1 MDKKRYLLIGACTV
15 IIVFLSVLVYGSST
29 AFKTSGTPKVTYFD
43 FGDVSLPVKAYSG
56 TYQDLDELVGNVD
69 RITVYYTK
77 DNTIAKYLETVDY
90 NIHAEKLGFL
100 DKFMIFCHRNGT
112 ADNPVILVENGDLS
126 MSVVR
131 NNVFIVKAKS
141 LDEVKNL
148 FTYASEHVY
157 DFSPEPPRVEIPIP
171 FSLKEEN
178 FNLNVFSG
186 IEQDALKQNQNRI
199 FTILRDP
206 LVSTTRRLYLFHS
219 PWKEKGKENS
229 ALTKG
234 VVYISRTFGAVKGP
248 DLMNTLVIADIT
260 PLDKTMLY
268 MEIIG
273 TKDSPVYYV
282 RTAADN
288 AEEDGIFIP
297 REGLIYLEVVNYEDI
312 EKFCMGLATI
322 LGGK

>member
-1 MDKKRYLLIGACTV
+1 MDKKRYILIGACAV
-15 IIVFLSVLVYGSST
+15 IIVFLSVLLYGSST

-43 FGDVSLPVKAYSG
+43 FGDVSLPVKAYRG
-56 TYQDLDELVGNVD
+56 TYEDLEGLVEDVD

-90 NIHAEKLGFL
+90 SFHAEKLGFF

-112 ADNPVILVENGDLS
+112 AENPVILVENGDLS
-126 MSVVR
+126 INVVR
-131 NNVFIVKAKS
+131 KNVFIIKAQS
-141 LDEVKNL
+141 LDEIQVL

-157 DFSPEPPRVEIPIP
+157 DFPSLPYKIEIP
-171 FSLKEEN
+171 FSLGEEN
-178 FNLNVFSG
+178 FNLDAFSG
-186 IEQDALKQNQNRI
+186 IEQDTLKQDQNKI

-206 LVSTTRRLYLFHS
+206 LVSSNIETLYLFHS
-219 PWKEKGKENS
+219 PWEGKGKENS

-234 VVYISRTFGAVKGP
+234 VVYISNIFGRVKGEVIK
-248 DLMNTLVIADIT
+248 DILVIADIT
-260 PLDKTMLY
+260 PLDKLMIY

-273 TKDSPVYYV
+273 TEESPIYYV

-288 AEEDGIFIP
+288 AEKDGIFIP
-297 REGLIYLEVVNYEDI
+297 REGFIYLEVVNYEDI

-322 LGGK
+322 LGGS

>member
-1 MDKKRYLLIGACTV
+1 MDKKRYVLIGACAV
-15 IIVFLSVLVYGSST
+15 IIVFSSVLLYGSSA

-43 FGDVSLPVKAYSG
+43 FGDVSLPVKAYRG
-56 TYQDLDELVGNVD
+56 TYEDLEELVEDLD

-90 NIHAEKLGFL
+90 TIHAEKLGFF

-112 ADNPVILVENGDLS
+112 AENPVILVENGDLS
-126 MSVVR
+126 ISVVR
-131 NNVFIVKAKS
+131 KNVFIIRAQS
-141 LDEVKNL
+141 SDEIQGL

-157 DFSPEPPRVEIPIP
+157 DFPALPYKIEIP
-171 FSLKEEN
+171 FSLGEEN
-178 FNLNVFSG
+178 FNLDAFSG
-186 IEQDALKQNQNRI
+186 IEQDTLKQDQNKI

-206 LVSTTRRLYLFHS
+206 LVSSDIEKLYLFHS
-219 PWKEKGKENS
+219 PWEGKGKENS

-234 VVYISRTFGAVKGP
+234 VVYISNIFGRVKGEVIK
-248 DLMNTLVIADIT
+248 DILVIADIT
-260 PLDKTMLY
+260 PLDKLMIY

-273 TKDSPVYYV
+273 TEESPIYYV

-288 AEEDGIFIP
+288 AEKDGIFIP
-297 REGLIYLEVVNYEDI
+297 REGFIYLEVVNYEDI

-322 LGGK
+322 LGGS

>member
-1 MDKKRYLLIGACTV
+1 MDKKRYVLIGACAV
-15 IIVFLSVLVYGSST
+15 IIVFLSVLLYGSSA

-56 TYQDLDELVGNVD
+56 TYEDLEGLVEDLD

-90 NIHAEKLGFL
+90 TIHAEKLGFF
-100 DKFMIFCHRNGT
+100 DKFMIFCHKNGT
-112 ADNPVILVENGDLS
+112 AENPVILVENGDLS
-126 MSVVR
+126 ISIVR
-131 NNVFIVKAKS
+131 KNVFIIRAQS
-141 LDEVKNL
+141 LDEVQSL
-148 FTYASEHVY
+148 FAYASKHVY
-157 DFSPEPPRVEIPIP
+157 DFATEPPREEIPIP
-171 FSLKEEN
+171 FSLGEEN
-178 FNLNVFSG
+178 FNLNAFSG
-186 IEQDALKQNQNRI
+186 IEQDALKQDQNKI
-199 FTILRDP
+199 FTIIRNP
-206 LVSTTRRLYLFHS
+206 LISDIEKLYLFHS

-234 VVYISRTFGAVKGP
+234 VVYISNIFGRIKGESIK
-248 DLMNTLVIADIT
+248 DILIIADIT
-260 PLDKTMLY
+260 PLDKLMIY

-273 TKDSPVYYV
+273 TEESPIYYV

-297 REGLIYLEVVNYEDI
+297 REGFIYLEVVNYEDI

-322 LGGK
+322 LGGS